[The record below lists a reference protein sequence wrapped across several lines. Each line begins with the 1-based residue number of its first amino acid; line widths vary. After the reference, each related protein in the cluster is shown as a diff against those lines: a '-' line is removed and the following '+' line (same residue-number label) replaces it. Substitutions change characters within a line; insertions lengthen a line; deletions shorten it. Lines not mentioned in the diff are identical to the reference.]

1 VVAAVGHGLH
11 QPEADHRHAHRGDE
25 GRAGLAAGI
34 RGRVPAASPP
44 GDDLED
50 DPPHEHREY
59 RERGHA
65 RQEADERPE
74 DDAQDHE

>member
-1 VVAAVGHGLH
+1 MRAV
-11 QPEADHRHAHRGDE
+11 
-25 GRAGLAAGI
+25 
-34 RGRVPAASPP
+34 RVSPP
-44 GDDLED
+44 PGNDLED